1 MAKHNRRYKDSVFV
15 DFFGEDYE
23 GFTYNS
29 ALTMVNGAIQA
40 SGPIAAD
47 GSTVIK
53 LYYERNTVNVTFKL
67 AGGNISGS
75 SVYVAA
81 GNLWKVDG
89 AAATPIT
96 VSGAK
101 GLYALC
107 VREGIVYAAGWT
119 DASFPSNPKAAV
131 WKIEGTNVSLY
142 KELSTDYSGVYAL
155 CAGRDDLYAAGFYYD
170 TDNKYKPVWW
180 HIAED
185 GTLTEHKR
193 GIDKGAARGICVA
206 PQE

>member
-1 MAKHNRRYKDSVFV
+1 MAKYNRRYKDSVFV

-23 GFTYNS
+23 GFTYNY

-107 VREGIVYAAGWT
+107 VCNGTVYAAGQMT
-119 DASFPSNPKAAV
+119 DGKAAI
-131 WKIEGTNVSLY
+131 WKIEGASASLYATLSTNV
-142 KELSTDYSGVYAL
+142 GNVYAL
-155 CAGRDDLYAAGFYYD
+155 CAAGGDLYAAGFYQD
-170 TDNKYKPVWW
+170 TDYKRKPMWW
-180 HIAED
+180 HIAAG
-185 GTLTEHKR
+185 GTLTEHKL
-193 GIDKGAARGICVA
+193 GIDEGETLGICVA